1 MQKGQSRTFI
11 TLSEAGT
18 ERGRSLPKGFAH
30 IQGRQTLLA
39 SSHPNPRKDT
49 NHKSNGL
56 SPFPEEKSLSSPNMG
71 PPLSAPT
78 SPAFCVQSALAPP
91 LLVQWRIYAA
101 PELHT
106 HTHKKRQRKLGSAF
120 TKPLRERR
128 KCEKALKSCCFFA
141 GRKKEM
147 KNVTAFSAYR
157 ASSPQA
163 DTILTE
169 TNTT

>member
-1 MQKGQSRTFI
+1 M
-11 TLSEAGT
+11 LSEAGT
-18 ERGRSLPKGFAH
+18 QRGRSLPKGFAH

-106 HTHKKRQRKLGSAF
+106 HTHTKGRENWEVPLQSLSEKGENVKRPWKVVASLLAEKKKWRMLLLSLPTEPVAHKQIPFLQRQTLHKDRL
-120 TKPLRERR
+120 
-128 KCEKALKSCCFFA
+128 
-141 GRKKEM
+141 
-147 KNVTAFSAYR
+147 
-157 ASSPQA
+157 
-163 DTILTE
+163 
-169 TNTT
+169 NTG